1 MLIIKQ
7 LQLLKGGQQE
17 CVVKPVD
24 CKYAGDWSAWSDCD
38 VTCGGENTYRQRRRT
53 ARRGPK
59 YGGAKCEQEQNEP
72 CGRVD
77 CPVDCSMGEWTTWSE
92 CSVPCGIGKETRS
105 RKLIGLN
112 MFGGKACGALSQDRK
127 CDMGACVCNHVSCKL
142 EYSPTSGELA
152 IRVEHANNYEYAR
165 KHHCYFNHMSD
176 SCECDCPYNQ
186 DQIDLALEE
195 HRIEMTV
202 LGRNARPNH
211 TPSVRPKPVFRKW
224 RKTFHNGT
232 LLSDAQL

>member
-1 MLIIKQ
+1 
-7 LQLLKGGQQE
+7 
-17 CVVKPVD
+17 
-24 CKYAGDWSAWSDCD
+24 
-38 VTCGGENTYRQRRRT
+38 
-53 ARRGPK
+53 
-59 YGGAKCEQEQNEP
+59 
-72 CGRVD
+72 
-77 CPVDCSMGEWTTWSE
+77 
-92 CSVPCGIGKETRS
+92 
-105 RKLIGLN
+105 